1 MVLYFDTETTGL
13 YPGEICQLS
22 YVMQDKGGVSA
33 KNFYF
38 SVDFVEY
45 GALAVHGLTAEKLNE
60 LSGGKWFAC
69 FADEIEKD
77 FLAADMVAAHN
88 AAFDLSFLSAEFRRA
103 GKDLYVQNT
112 FCTMKKFTPV
122 CKIAGRFRG
131 YKHPKL
137 SELCAFM
144 GITERDI
151 SEQAQRLFGACG
163 AYHDARFDAA
173 AVYLAVN
180 RGLPSLPALGAFA
193 NYI

>member
-1 MVLYFDTETTGL
+1 M
-13 YPGEICQLS
+13 I
-22 YVMQDKGGVSA
+22 
-33 KNFYF
+33 
-38 SVDFVEY
+38 
-45 GALAVHGLTAEKLNE
+45 
-60 LSGGKWFAC
+60 
-69 FADEIEKD
+69 
-77 FLAADMVAAHN
+77 AAHN
-88 AAFDLSFLSAEFRRA
+88 FAFDFMFMRAEFEREGERFTY
-103 GKDLYVQNT
+103 KNSL
-112 FCTMKKFTPV
+112 CSMKKFTPV

-180 RGLPSLPALGAFA
+180 RGLPSEPALGAFA